1 MISGFFIAAG
11 VFTLTEIF
19 GPVMLRQ
26 LGMLCIFLLMGVVS
40 LAQLSLKGKVLSADT
55 HQPVVAANVYLS
67 STSVGTIA
75 DAKGEFLIPR
85 FPAGRF
91 DLVVS
96 FIGYETYKL
105 ELRSDQLP
113 SQLEIVLQP
122 KTHELTEVIVEAYDK
137 DGWEKYGKLFID
149 NFIGAASFSQDCKL
163 INSDAV
169 HFKFEKKRN
178 IIRATADEQLIIE
191 NHALGYILKYNLT
204 RFEFNPDTKEFFFQG
219 FPFFEEMQT
228 DRRGLSK
235 KWIENRQAAYYGS
248 ITHFMRSLYR
258 NKLVEQEFEIKKIV
272 PVSADERSRVEAL
285 YRTIPKGIRT
295 REKTLITGT
304 GKEYTVKDS
313 AGSIPEDSLAY
324 YESVVK
330 QPNRNMVLIN
340 TLLNADSIAYAIDS
354 FTVGLLFDARI
365 QVAYK
370 TKRNPFE
377 YQRYFPKNVFTAP
390 INSVIYLVHGKPV
403 IVLGNGSYF
412 DGSELM
418 IQGYWAWWEKMCTKL
433 PYEYWPPPKK

>member
-1 MISGFFIAAG
+1 
-11 VFTLTEIF
+11 
-19 GPVMLRQ
+19 MLRKWGI
-26 LGMLCIFLLMGVVS
+26 LFIFLVMGIITS
-40 LAQLSLKGKVLSADT
+40 AQVSLKGKVLSADT
-55 HQPVVAANVYLS
+55 RQPVVAANVYLS
-67 STSVGTIA
+67 STSVGTIT

-113 SQLEIVLQP
+113 GQLEIVLQP
-122 KTHELTEVIVEAYDK
+122 KTNELKEVIVESYDK
-137 DGWEKYGKLFID
+137 DGWEKYGKIFTD
-149 NFIGAASFSQDCKL
+149 NFIGTASFSQDCKL
-163 INSDAV
+163 INADAV

-178 IIRATADEQLIIE
+178 IIKATADEQLIIE

-204 RFEFNPDTKEFFFQG
+204 LFEFNPDTKEFFFQG

-235 KWIENRQAAYYGS
+235 RWIENRQAAYYGS

-258 NKLVEQEFEIKKIV
+258 NKLGEQEFEIKKIV
-272 PVSADERSRVEAL
+272 SVSADEHKRVEAL
-285 YRTIPKGIRT
+285 YRNLPKEIRT
-295 REKTLITGT
+295 RQKTLITGT
-304 GKEYTVKDS
+304 GKELTIKDS

-324 YESVVK
+324 YESVAK
-330 QPNRNMVLIN
+330 QPDKSMVLIS
-340 TLLNADSIAYAIDS
+340 TLLNADSIAYGIDS
-354 FTVGLLFDARI
+354 FTVGLLFDARV

-370 TKRNPFE
+370 PQRHPIE
-377 YQRYFPKNVFTAP
+377 YQRYFPKNVFSAP
-390 INSVIYLVHGKPV
+390 INSVIYLMHGKPV
-403 IVLGNGSYF
+403 IVLANGSYF

-433 PYEYWPPPKK
+433 PFEYWPSPKK

>member
-1 MISGFFIAAG
+1 
-11 VFTLTEIF
+11 
-19 GPVMLRQ
+19 
-26 LGMLCIFLLMGVVS
+26 MGLS
-40 LAQLSLKGKVLSADT
+40 AQISLKGKVLSADT

-67 STSVGTIA
+67 STSVGTIT

-85 FPAGRF
+85 FPGGRF

-113 SQLEIVLQP
+113 AQLEILLHP
-122 KTHELTEVIVEAYDK
+122 KANELKEVIVESYEK
-137 DGWEKYGKLFID
+137 DGWEKYGKIFTD
-149 NFIGAASFSQDCKL
+149 NFIGTASFSQDCKL
-163 INSDAV
+163 INPDAI

-235 KWIENRQAAYYGS
+235 RWIENRQAAYYGS

-258 NKLVEQEFEIKKIV
+258 NKLGDEEFEIKKMV
-272 PVSADERSRVEAL
+272 SVSAAEHKRVEAI
-285 YRTIPKGIRT
+285 YRSIPREIRL
-295 REKTLITGT
+295 RQKTLITGT
-304 GKEYTVKDS
+304 GKELTIKDS
-313 AGSIPEDSLAY
+313 AGSISEDSLMY
-324 YESVVK
+324 YESVAK
-330 QPNRNMVLIN
+330 QPDKSMVLIN
-340 TLLNADSIAYAIDS
+340 TLLNADSIAYGIDS

-370 TKRNPFE
+370 TKRSPIE
-377 YQRYFPKNVFTAP
+377 YQRYFPKNVFFAP
-390 INSVIYLVHGKPV
+390 INSVIYLVHGKPI
-403 IVLGNGSYF
+403 IVLASGSYF

-433 PYEYWPPPKK
+433 PFEYWPPPKK